1 MKLAVGSLIPC
12 SKRSEVKWGEP
23 MEQRTPEGKAAKI
36 EYIMRYNKEKYDK
49 ITFTVPKGEKE
60 KIKKNA
66 AGRGLNMNQYIQTSI
81 DFYEENN

>member
-1 MKLAVGSLIPC
+1 
-12 SKRSEVKWGEP
+12 

-36 EYIMRYNKEKYDK
+36 EYIKKYNKANYDK

-66 AGRGLNMNQYIQTSI
+66 AVRGLNMNQYIKTSI